1 MSELLPLAA
10 KQAIWNL
17 RRRTPREQSARFA
30 WIAAFS
36 ASPSPHLTPLILPV
50 TIREKEYPQTTV
62 SACFPTF
69 EDWWDFSYNEATK
82 EVDFMRKQ
90 RLAVLLLLVVMISGC
105 AEVSTAPIEK
115 REPVTETKAADESR
129 TDSVFPSESKQTAAP
144 TESEVPEEME
154 SPESTEVPE
163 TAVSQPTAQE
173 TQKAPEPAA
182 EAPAKESQPSTEPLQ
197 PTASP
202 EETKPKTAYDFEFD
216 IEAIKADCI
225 GIGQGMGLTLD
236 SSLTPD
242 NAAWWNPVTASQS
255 NQGEALK
262 QSLVSYITFH
272 TAENLGAYGMDEIT
286 SFNICCEARGNGEY
300 LIYFLFA

>member
-1 MSELLPLAA
+1 
-10 KQAIWNL
+10 
-17 RRRTPREQSARFA
+17 
-30 WIAAFS
+30 
-36 ASPSPHLTPLILPV
+36 
-50 TIREKEYPQTTV
+50 
-62 SACFPTF
+62 
-69 EDWWDFSYNEATK
+69 
-82 EVDFMRKQ
+82 MRKQ
-90 RLAVLLLLVVMISGC
+90 VLAVLLLLVVMISGC
-105 AEVSTAPIEK
+105 AEVSTAPTEK
-115 REPVTETKAADESR
+115 SEPVTETKAADESR

-144 TESEVPEEME
+144 TESEAPEETE
-154 SPESTEVPE
+154 SPESTKAPE
-163 TAVSQPTAQE
+163 TAASQPTAQE
-173 TQKAPEPAA
+173 TQKAPEPAETASEDTKAPVSA
-182 EAPAKESQPSTEPLQ
+182 EETPPAPTEKPQETQPPTETPQSQ
-197 PTASP
+197 PTAAP
-202 EETKPKTAYDFEFD
+202 EETKPKTAYDYAFD

-225 GIGQGMGLTLD
+225 GIGQGMGLALD